1 MPSARRFPPPW
12 SIEELA
18 ECFIVRDANRQAL
31 AYVYFE
37 EEPGRRA
44 AAHLLTRD
52 KARRIAANIAKLPEL
67 LKQLNRFRKSGK
79 CRSDDAVS
87 HRSRFGP
94 GVKLRG
100 LVCRRGRGG
109 SSYWRFVLQ
118 GRLFHCLGDGLLCGR
133 TSRGQIFIWGERNQ
147 DGCWR
152 VRRARGHYTKQQH
165 ERGNEPHARTGFI

>member
-1 MPSARRFPPPW
+1 LRFVVAYDELQGAAATACYHCSMPSARRFPPPW
-12 SIEELA
+12 MIEEQEA
-18 ECFIVRDANRQAL
+18 CFTVRDENGQTL

-37 EEPGRRA
+37 EEP
-44 AAHLLTRD
+44 
-52 KARRIAANIAKLPEL
+52 
-67 LKQLNRFRKSGK
+67 
-79 CRSDDAVS
+79 VS

-100 LVCRRGRGG
+100 LVCRRGRSG
-109 SSYWRFVLQ
+109 SSCWRFVLQ

-152 VRRARGHYTKQQH
+152 VRRARDHYTKQQH